1 MAGPENIGQA
11 EASTRYVFDAE
22 RHPVIKHLARHLHTG
37 AVAVEVAP
45 SCSEALEELCTS
57 TSNRL

>member
-22 RHPVIKHLARHLHTG
+22 RHPVIINLAQHLQTRA
-37 AVAVEVAP
+37 AAAEVAH
-45 SCSEALEELCTS
+45 SYFEA
-57 TSNRL
+57 R